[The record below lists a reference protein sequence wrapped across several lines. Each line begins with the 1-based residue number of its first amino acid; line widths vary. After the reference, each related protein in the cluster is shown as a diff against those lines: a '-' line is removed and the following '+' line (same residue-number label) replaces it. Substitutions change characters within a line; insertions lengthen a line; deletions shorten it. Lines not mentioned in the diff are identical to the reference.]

1 MEKPLALDIFPKD
14 IDSQKNRNNQPNPG
28 SHAVGV
34 GDMFFNL
41 VAKLVTQ
48 KSKNANPD
56 KNPEAIEEKKAE
68 KTHVKDSC
76 QRGSDRIQ
84 PWNEFGDKE

>member
-14 IDSQKNRNNQPNPG
+14 IGSQKNRNDQPNPG
-28 SHAVGV
+28 SHGVGV
-34 GDMFFNL
+34 GDMLFNF

-68 KTHVKDSC
+68 KTHAKDPC
-76 QRGSDRIQ
+76 QRGSDGIQ
-84 PWNEFGDKE
+84 PWKEFGDQE